1 MTIRSVEVPLNEV
14 YFTFFILSKGWG
26 INGLACAASV
36 KREKGWG
43 NSGTRGAQGTQ
54 EEGARGISRAPWR
67 SRAPDF
73 PFPFPLLT
81 PVTRTQP
88 INGLE
93 MRSILQR

>member
-1 MTIRSVEVPLNEV
+1 MTIRSIEVPLNEV

-54 EEGARGISRAPWR
+54 EEGARGISRAP
-67 SRAPDF
+67 DF

-81 PVTRTQP
+81 PATRTQP

>member
-54 EEGARGISRAPWR
+54 EEGARGISRAP
-67 SRAPDF
+67 DF
-73 PFPFPLLT
+73 PLPFPLLT
-81 PVTRTQP
+81 PATRTQP

-93 MRSILQR
+93 MRSILQL

>member
-54 EEGARGISRAPWR
+54 EEGARGISRAP
-67 SRAPDF
+67 DF

-81 PVTRTQP
+81 PATRTQP

>member
-43 NSGTRGAQGTQ
+43 NSGTRGAQGTK
-54 EEGARGISRAPWR
+54 EEGARGI

-81 PVTRTQP
+81 PATRTQP